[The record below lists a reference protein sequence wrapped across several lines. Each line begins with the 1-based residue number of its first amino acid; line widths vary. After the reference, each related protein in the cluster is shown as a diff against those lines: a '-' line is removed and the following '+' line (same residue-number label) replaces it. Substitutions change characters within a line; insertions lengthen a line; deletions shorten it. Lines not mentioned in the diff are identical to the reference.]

1 MRTRTF
7 VGILGIALASSL
19 AYSQQT
25 PVVTAAD
32 YARAERFLRD
42 NVLPLVSGIGVQPT
56 WLAGDRFGYRIPV
69 GGVTQLVLVDPAR
82 ATRTVCSPETDRC
95 GGAID
100 PREVSRLQ
108 PVLQRGPTS
117 RAESLSPDGKR
128 AAF

>member
-42 NVLPLVSGIGVQPT
+42 NVLPLVSGMGVQPT
-56 WLAGDRFGYRIPV
+56 WLADDRFGYRIMV
-69 GGVTQLVLVDPAR
+69 NGRSQFVLVNPAR
-82 ATRTVCSPETDRC
+82 ATRIACSPETDRC
-95 GGAID
+95 GGALD

-108 PVLQRGPTS
+108 PAAPRGP
-117 RAESLSPDGKR
+117 
-128 AAF
+128 